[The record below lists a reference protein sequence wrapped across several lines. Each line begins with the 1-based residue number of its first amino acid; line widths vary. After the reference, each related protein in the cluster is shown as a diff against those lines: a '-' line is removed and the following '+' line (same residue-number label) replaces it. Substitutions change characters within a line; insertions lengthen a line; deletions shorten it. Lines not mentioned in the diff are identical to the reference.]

1 LLAPLPQ
8 LAAAGHQARA
18 RKITLGQSMEPLRT
32 GAPLCAMG
40 TALSPISSLIFGSYA
55 AMVIVVYYGLCVRV
69 DGGRSQAF
77 VQRGPLRYYL
87 STPLYFHPL
96 ARLCSLMHC
105 PCTAPGF

>member
-1 LLAPLPQ
+1 M
-8 LAAAGHQARA
+8 R
-18 RKITLGQSMEPLRT
+18 
-32 GAPLCAMG
+32 AMG

-87 STPLYFHPL
+87 STPLYFHRGAV
-96 ARLCSLMHC
+96 ARLCSLC
-105 PCTAPGF
+105 IAPAPGLLTRGKTFAPVLTLLTPD

>member
-1 LLAPLPQ
+1 
-8 LAAAGHQARA
+8 
-18 RKITLGQSMEPLRT
+18 
-32 GAPLCAMG
+32 MG

-87 STPLYFHPL
+87 RSTPLYFHPPL
-96 ARLCSLMHC
+96 ARQCSLMHC
-105 PCTAPGF
+105 PCTRLLTQGETQLVESPLV